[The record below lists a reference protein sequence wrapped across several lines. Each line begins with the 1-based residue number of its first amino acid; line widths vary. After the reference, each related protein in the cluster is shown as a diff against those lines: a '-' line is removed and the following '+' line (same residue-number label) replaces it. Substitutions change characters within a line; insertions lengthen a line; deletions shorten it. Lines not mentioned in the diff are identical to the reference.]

1 MCIYTPDMV
10 LADTMRIN
18 ESSQNSATRV
28 NLIKILVQCLQNKV
42 FETV

>member
-10 LADTMRIN
+10 LADKMRMS
-18 ESSQNSATRV
+18 ESSQNSAARLWA
-28 NLIKILVQCLQNKV
+28 NLILIQCVQNKS